1 MSSPTDDTDL
11 LTQNNL
17 IYNSSDWKPI
27 TFTHVEYP
35 KGNIFFML
43 IDTAIIE

>member
-1 MSSPTDDTDL
+1 MSKAKMSSPTDDTDL

-17 IYNSSDWKPI
+17 IYNNSDWKPI

-35 KGNIFFML
+35 KGK
-43 IDTAIIE
+43 